1 MTDNGHANPAA
12 VNDEPVD
19 YDFDEAWRER
29 KAARTAPRIRV
40 LGKVYTLP
48 ASLPAKLILFAV
60 TAKKHGRPA
69 SDQVTAEEA
78 FDMLS
83 ALLGEENL
91 LDLLNRGLEM
101 DDLPDLLGT
110 CQQVYQKRAELSSAN
125 SANSGDPGNVVAL
138 PPTAARATG
147 STPFG

>member
-1 MTDNGHANPAA
+1 MTADDAA
-12 VNDEPVD
+12 VDVD

-29 KAARTAPRIRV
+29 KAARVAPKIRV

-48 ASLPAKLILFAV
+48 HSLPAKLILFAV
-60 TAKKHGRPA
+60 SAKKNGRPA
-69 SDQVTAEEA
+69 TDQVSAEEA

-91 LDLLNRGLEM
+91 VDLLNRGLEI

-110 CQQVYQKRAELSSAN
+110 CQQVYQKRSERLS
-125 SANSGDPGNVVAL
+125 GNVVAL
-138 PPTAARATG
+138 PPTAARAPE
-147 STPFG
+147 STRSD

>member
-1 MTDNGHANPAA
+1 MADNGHGSPAVPA
-12 VNDEPVD
+12 TPADDEPVD

-29 KAARTAPRIRV
+29 KAARVAPRIRV

-60 TAKKHGRPA
+60 SAKKNGRPA
-69 SDQVTAEEA
+69 HDQVTAEEA

-110 CQQVYQKRAELSSAN
+110 CQQVYQKRAEQPS
-125 SANSGDPGNVVAL
+125 GNVVAL